1 MSLSRRLTLSLL
13 AILLIFS
20 LNVGTHFWGSFARIE
35 SMNAYRSSVSAQ
47 QLTTA
52 IGGQL
57 EEQRKQIRVLATL
70 RDTTQDRLS
79 EDDLEQAESNI
90 RAIIDSIRQLGNVSH
105 DVTRP
110 QYDELWRA
118 SQELLPA

>member
-70 RDTTQDRLS
+70 RDTTQDRLTRLDRVIVS
-79 EDDLEQAESNI
+79 RPISGFRSCCGLHRI
-90 RAIIDSIRQLGNVSH
+90 RAFRTGGWN
-105 DVTRP
+105 
-110 QYDELWRA
+110 
-118 SQELLPA
+118 